1 MIQLISA
8 AILYCISIL
17 YVCYYAQQ
25 TNWLSIIS
33 PIAIAGI
40 CFAYFYKRIKDEKQ
54 LKLILMLVFATK
66 LIIIF
71 AFPNLSDDIYRF
83 KWDGLLVSHG
93 INPFMNT
100 PNELLNRY
108 AGNLAI
114 ELKSLYPL
122 LNSPKYHTV
131 YPLISQAVFGFCSML
146 SGENITAFS
155 MLLKC
160 VYLIADGTL
169 LFSLIQLLKS
179 SGFQAKKSLLF
190 YASPLCI
197 VELNGNLHFE
207 LFLILFLCLAIINY
221 NQGNFLK
228 SGFNLGLSVI
238 SKLNSFL
245 FGILFL
251 SKSDFI
257 KKNVLLA
264 FGFLIPLLAALWF
277 ILPGISGYKASLGLY
292 FHQFEFNSFLY
303 GHLTHYC
310 DVNKFYDEKKLVGIY
325 LMICFMPIAIYL
337 IIKWCFNSQ
346 RSFSFKTAWYLLFSY
361 LLLSSTVHPW
371 YLSLLVFLSC
381 FYLPLTGISWSYL
394 VFFSYARYDLK
405 FEFYEPMLVI
415 IEYFLV
421 FIVLIYELHS
431 IRKLNPNLI

>member
-1 MIQLISA
+1 MISA

-17 YVCYYAQQ
+17 YVCYYAHQ
-25 TNWLSIIS
+25 TNWLSIIG

-40 CFAYFYKRIKDEKQ
+40 CFVYLYKRINNQKQ
-54 LKLILMLVFATK
+54 LNQILMLVFATK
-66 LIIIF
+66 LIIVF

-93 INPFMNT
+93 INPFINT
-100 PNELLNRY
+100 PTEVLNRY
-108 AGNLAI
+108 TGTIAN
-114 ELKSLYPL
+114 ELNTLYPL
-122 LNSPKYHTV
+122 LNSKEYHTV

-146 SGENITAFS
+146 SGEDITTFS

-160 VYLIADGTL
+160 VYLIADVAL

-179 SGFQAKKSLLF
+179 SGFQSKKSLLF

-207 LFLILFLCLAIINY
+207 LFLILFLCLAILNY
-221 NQGNFLK
+221 NQSHLLK

-257 KKNVLLA
+257 KKNVLLV
-264 FGFLIPLLAALWF
+264 FGFLIPLLAAAWF
-277 ILPGISGYKASLGLY
+277 ILPGINGYKASLGLY

-325 LMICFMPIAIYL
+325 LMICFILLAIYL
-337 IIKWCFNSQ
+337 VIKWWFNTQ

-371 YLSLLVFLSC
+371 YLTLLVFLSC

-394 VFFSYARYDLK
+394 VFFSYTRYDSK
-405 FEFYEPMLVI
+405 FELYEPILVFM
-415 IEYFLV
+415 EYFLV
-421 FIVLIYELHS
+421 IIVLIYELHS
-431 IRKLNPNLI
+431 NRKLNLNLT